1 MANDLN
7 NKIHDLEK
15 QVKAL
20 ELKLQEYT
28 DINQYYIDKY
38 NKLFLDI
45 KASRDEE
52 IKQELEN
59 MAIEISVLR
68 NKKDDLTKAVEDNKT
83 IEKQLQ
89 ELEAHLSELY
99 HQMEVLTLDAESEI
113 TELEQIGLQTIEQ
126 HKEELNMFTKNLN
139 ELLIPPYNT
148 NNIILLT
155 NEIMMYLEK
164 EGFNDVQTLKSN
176 HRASLEI
183 KKSCEEKNK
192 EFEDAINQ
200 ILIDKDSL
208 IAKYREIENDDI
220 LHIQDEIAH
229 FTIHQE
235 KYREEMMASF
245 EKIKL
250 VHEEKITDKIR
261 KFSVLGYPRKE
272 IGELLDEDL
281 DIFVQELLTLDSHEN
296 ITYQKEKRLK
306 KLIKEAERLKELN
319 IEKETINQEYTALQ
333 QSFITKQKQVRV
345 VEDYISKIHDMID
358 NNISRRNF
366 AESYL
371 NFMRFENE
379 VKKLIEERQTTMA
392 KLADD
397 NPNKGVFQLEIDGL
411 ERQYEENKMKIDELV
426 QNPENERVLKSLLS
440 VIEYESNLPLI
451 YEELDSLKK
460 QVEEKHD
467 RLTYLQTQLV
477 EYQSILLQ
485 IEGLTNENQD

>member
-183 KKSCEEKNK
+183 KKSYEEKNK

-208 IAKYREIENDDI
+208 IDKYREIENDDI

-235 KYREEMMASF
+235 KYREEMMSSF

-250 VHEEKITDKIR
+250 VHEEKIIDKIR

-281 DIFVQELLTLDSHEN
+281 EIFVQELLTLDSHEN

-306 KLIKEAERLKELN
+306 KLIKEAERLRALD

-379 VKKLIEERQTTMA
+379 VKKLIEERQTTMS

-397 NPNKGVFQLEIDGL
+397 DPSKGVFQLEIDGL

-467 RLTYLQTQLV
+467 RLTYLQTQLI

>member
-1 MANDLN
+1 
-7 NKIHDLEK
+7 
-15 QVKAL
+15 
-20 ELKLQEYT
+20 
-28 DINQYYIDKY
+28 
-38 NKLFLDI
+38 
-45 KASRDEE
+45 
-52 IKQELEN
+52 

-89 ELEAHLSELY
+89 ELEEHLSELY

-139 ELLIPPYNT
+139 ELLIPPYST
-148 NNIILLT
+148 SKIILLT
-155 NEIMMYLEK
+155 SEIMMYLEK
-164 EGFNDVQTLKSN
+164 EGFNDVQTLKNN

-296 ITYQKEKRLK
+296 ITYQK
-306 KLIKEAERLKELN
+306 
-319 IEKETINQEYTALQ
+319 
-333 QSFITKQKQVRV
+333 
-345 VEDYISKIHDMID
+345 
-358 NNISRRNF
+358 
-366 AESYL
+366 
-371 NFMRFENE
+371 
-379 VKKLIEERQTTMA
+379 VKK
-392 KLADD
+392 
-397 NPNKGVFQLEIDGL
+397 NKK
-411 ERQYEENKMKIDELV
+411 Y
-426 QNPENERVLKSLLS
+426 
-440 VIEYESNLPLI
+440 
-451 YEELDSLKK
+451 
-460 QVEEKHD
+460 
-467 RLTYLQTQLV
+467 
-477 EYQSILLQ
+477 
-485 IEGLTNENQD
+485 

>member
-1 MANDLN
+1 
-7 NKIHDLEK
+7 
-15 QVKAL
+15 
-20 ELKLQEYT
+20 
-28 DINQYYIDKY
+28 
-38 NKLFLDI
+38 
-45 KASRDEE
+45 
-52 IKQELEN
+52 
-59 MAIEISVLR
+59 
-68 NKKDDLTKAVEDNKT
+68 
-83 IEKQLQ
+83 
-89 ELEAHLSELY
+89 
-99 HQMEVLTLDAESEI
+99 
-113 TELEQIGLQTIEQ
+113 
-126 HKEELNMFTKNLN
+126 
-139 ELLIPPYNT
+139 
-148 NNIILLT
+148 
-155 NEIMMYLEK
+155 MYLEK

-208 IAKYREIENDDI
+208 IDKYREIENDDI

-250 VHEEKITDKIR
+250 VHEEKIIDKIR

-281 DIFVQELLTLDSHEN
+281 EIFVQELLTLDSHEN

-306 KLIKEAERLKELN
+306 KLIKEAERLRALD

-379 VKKLIEERQTTMA
+379 VKKLIEERQTTMS
-392 KLADD
+392 KLGDD
-397 NPNKGVFQLEIDGL
+397 DPSKGVFQLEIDGL

-467 RLTYLQTQLV
+467 RLTYLQTQLI